1 MINHRYQLNKSFQEI
16 LYRID
21 AWINEGSGWIVESI
35 ESQYINI
42 TTYKPLVGRSYIDLP
57 IELRNPRKKLR
68 RASRKNR
75 KN

>member
-35 ESQYINI
+35 EPQYINI
-42 TTYKPLVGRSYIDLP
+42 TTYKPLVGSSCIDLP
-57 IELRNPRKKLR
+57 
-68 RASRKNR
+68 KNYVVQG
-75 KN
+75 KD